1 MPGSAKQNC
10 NNTWRLFEMADA
22 DQRGWL
28 RDGGSWI
35 ADRPINRIDEFSLG
49 NNRRDSH
56 LEYPER

>member
-1 MPGSAKQNC
+1 MTIHGA
-10 NNTWRLFEMADA
+10 LFEMADA

-49 NNRRDSH
+49 NNRRDSG